1 MSFLFF
7 FNRSKVRN
15 ITMGKPGGNKLGGN
29 CRPRAGTL
37 ELQEISLEKSRQM
50 KSRRE
55 RDWSDG
61 HGQDTSHI

>member
-29 CRPRAGTL
+29 FRPTTGTL
-37 ELQEISLEKSRQM
+37 ELQKISLEKSRQV

-55 RDWSDG
+55 RDRNDG
-61 HGQDTSHI
+61 HGQATSHS

>member
-7 FNRSKVRN
+7 FNSSEVRN

-37 ELQEISLEKSRQM
+37 ELQEISLEKSGQV

-55 RDWSDG
+55 RDRSDR
-61 HGQDTSHI
+61 HGQATSHI